1 MQKAMT
7 QKMEKQEYKD
17 EHAKK
22 SSVEKLFGIFKEQF
36 QIEKEVVIGI
46 VKTEEKIN
54 LNALAYNII
63 RLHNLK
69 QKIKNTAGDLGDF
82 YESTSIKNQLKLDV
96 SIF

>member
-1 MQKAMT
+1 MS
-7 QKMEKQEYKD
+7 KD
-17 EHAKK
+17 Q
-22 SSVEKLFGIFKEQF
+22 VEKLFGVFKEQF
-36 QIEKEVVIGI
+36 QIEKEVVIEM

-69 QKIKNTAGDLGDF
+69 QKIKNTAEDLEDF
-82 YESTSIKNQLKLDV
+82 YESKSIKNQLKLDV

>member
-1 MQKAMT
+1 M
-7 QKMEKQEYKD
+7 
-17 EHAKK
+17 
-22 SSVEKLFGIFKEQF
+22 
-36 QIEKEVVIGI
+36 